1 LEKRKNEIIKIQKN
15 IMVAF
20 KDREEAGRLLA
31 QKLKQKIKGNELVV
45 GITNGGV
52 LVAKAIAVELNL
64 KLFAIVVKKIP
75 SSIDSELGIGAVT
88 SGGEVYLNEEVIHSL
103 SEDEESIKERIQKKM
118 KEAIEKEKIFGK
130 LPNVKGKVV
139 ILVDDGAATSASVF
153 AALKELKKKGAKVI
167 VALPVSSKEA
177 YEKFRNEA
185 DDVVCLIVDENL
197 FAVGEYYSN
206 FEHDDDSL
214 VLNLLKS

>member
-31 QKLKQKIKGNELVV
+31 QKLREKIKGDELVV

-139 ILVDDGAATSASVF
+139 ILVDDGAATGASVF

-177 YEKFRNEA
+177 YEKFKNEA

-197 FAVGEYYSN
+197 FAVGEYYTN
-206 FEHDDDSL
+206 FEHVDDSL
-214 VLNLLKS
+214 VLQLLKS

>member
-118 KEAIEKEKIFGK
+118 KEVMEKEKIFGK

-139 ILVDDGAATSASVF
+139 ILVDDGAATGASVF

-177 YEKFRNEA
+177 YEKFKNEA

-206 FEHDDDSL
+206 FEHVDDSL
-214 VLNLLKS
+214 VLQLLKS

>member
-31 QKLKQKIKGNELVV
+31 QKLKQKIKGNELVF

-118 KEAIEKEKIFGK
+118 KEAREKEKIFGK
-130 LPNVKGKVV
+130 LPSVKGKVV
-139 ILVDDGAATSASVF
+139 ILVDDGAATGASVF

-177 YEKFRNEA
+177 YEKFKNEA

-206 FEHDDDSL
+206 FEHVDDSL
-214 VLNLLKS
+214 VLQLLKS

>member
-1 LEKRKNEIIKIQKN
+1 MEKRKNEIIKIQKN

-31 QKLKQKIKGNELVV
+31 QKLREKIKGDELVV

-139 ILVDDGAATSASVF
+139 ILVDDGAATGASVF

-177 YEKFRNEA
+177 YEKFKNEA

-206 FEHDDDSL
+206 FEHVDDSL
-214 VLNLLKS
+214 VLQLLKS

>member
-1 LEKRKNEIIKIQKN
+1 MKLLKFKKN

-118 KEAIEKEKIFGK
+118 KEVMEKEKIFGK

-139 ILVDDGAATSASVF
+139 ILVDDGAATGASVF

-177 YEKFRNEA
+177 YEKFKNEA

-206 FEHDDDSL
+206 FEHVDDSL
-214 VLNLLKS
+214 VLQLLKS